1 MRYVLII
8 LFYNF
13 FEPILNIYVYRP
25 KALLDDF
32 NKVIAPKEE
41 LDTFKN
47 KLSKVFKDHYAF
59 YEISKNPPSYNKYQN
74 KVDIEKEFEKMQTEN
89 RSAYRFYQDIA
100 RLIGKLNDGHTSIS
114 NLNISNSRMFLN
126 SSNPAAVLIPL
137 VLYIKV
143 TNGTARIFGK
153 PHKNRTLYRYFINNE
168 TVLKVINES
177 LNVPIKTINNSDP
190 FDYIMNLGSQYSNLR
205 NPHGSFTFFF
215 NNLNRIPLSYI
226 PLSIESLTNFK
237 VVYDNNK
244 EFTTE
249 FIIAYK
255 YKLNNIPE
263 VKAGLNFNYIY
274 NELKYIYAPEFEELP
289 YELINFTEYGIKVNR
304 PKHNYAIQDNSGKNK
319 NSTFKWKYN
328 FENIFKCGIYNKT
341 NIYFISSFI
350 SDDENDEKEK
360 DFLLRMV
367 KCAEYFDKNDY
378 PIFLITNMNGGGYGS
393 LSKILIE
400 FLSPHSTSIFYNRI
414 RKTKEYVDNDN
425 TLYFTADKCKIKSS
439 KDFVSGSFRAEYG
452 ENSYDN
458 LTDIFIEEDGLIRN
472 DIDDVKLNLKR
483 PRKPTDIIVF
493 TDGFSFSATG
503 IFLKILQ
510 YNGGAIT
517 VGFFGNPKLRKNVTF
532 DSSQSPSTIVSTEEL
547 KKLSP
552 EFNYLNKKYKIQM
565 QFARVQSF
573 YDRYSNKSYP
583 LEYEITPVDELIPL
597 YENFSENTNLDKFME
612 YGHKILEKY
621 KKECNPNNKKLYLLN
636 ETCHFADK
644 HMHGGYICG
653 ADGKWDYSKC
663 VPTYCDMYYIFDH
676 INQTCV
682 FNYCTIP
689 PYKALNIVENS
700 ALALSILIVFGTLIY
715 LTISR
720 KKDNDKIIN
729 SLLNEK
735 NEELLN

>member
-8 LFYNF
+8 LFYNL
-13 FEPILNIYVYRP
+13 FEPILNIYFYRP
-25 KALLDDF
+25 QDLLNDF
-32 NKVIAPKEE
+32 DKVIAPKED
-41 LDTFKN
+41 LDNFKN
-47 KLSKVFKDHYAF
+47 KLSKVFKEHYAF
-59 YEISKNPPSYNKYQN
+59 YETSKNAPSFNKYQN
-74 KVDIEKEFEKMQTEN
+74 KVDIEKEFEKIQTEK

-126 SSNPAAVLIPL
+126 SSNPGGIIIPL
-137 VLYIKV
+137 VLYINV

-153 PHKNRTLYRYFINNE
+153 LHQNRTLYRYFINNE
-168 TVLKVINES
+168 TVFKVINES

-190 FDYIMNLGSQYSNLR
+190 LDYIMNLGSPYANLR
-205 NPHGSFTFFF
+205 NPHGSFTLFF
-215 NNLNRIPLSYI
+215 NLLNRIPLSHF

-244 EFTTE
+244 EFTTD

-255 YKLNNIPE
+255 NKLDNIPE
-263 VKAGLNFNYIY
+263 AKAGLNFNYIY

-289 YELINFTEYGIKVNR
+289 YELINFTEYGIQVNR
-304 PKHNYAIQDNSGKNK
+304 PKNNYAIQDNSGKNK

-341 NIYFISSFI
+341 NIYFINSFSSDSI
-350 SDDENDEKEK
+350 NG
-360 DFLLRMV
+360 FLSRMV

-378 PIFLITNMNGGGYGS
+378 PIFLITNMNGGGYGL

-400 FLSPHSTSIFYNRI
+400 FLSPHSTSLYYNRI
-414 RKTKEYVDNDN
+414 RKTKEYVDKDKKV
-425 TLYFTADKCKIKSS
+425 YFTADKCKMKSS
-439 KDFVSGSFRAEYG
+439 IDFVSGTFRAEYG
-452 ENSYDN
+452 ENLYDN
-458 LTDIFIEEDGLIRN
+458 LTDIFIGEDGLFREE
-472 DIDDVKLNLKR
+472 IDDEKLDLKR

-493 TDGFSFSATG
+493 TDGFSFSATS

-517 VGFFGNPKLRKNVTF
+517 VGYFGNPKNRKNVTF
-532 DSSQSPSTIVSTEEL
+532 DSSLSPSAIVSTEEL
-547 KKLSP
+547 ITLSP
-552 EFNYLNKKYKIQM
+552 EFKILNEKYKIKM
-565 QFARVQSF
+565 QFARFQSF

-597 YENFSENTNLDKFME
+597 YENFNENTNLNKFME

-636 ETCHFADK
+636 ETCQFADK

-663 VPTYCDMYYIFDH
+663 VPTYCDINYIFDH

-689 PYKALNIVENS
+689 SYKALNIIENS
-700 ALALSILIVFGTLIY
+700 ALALSILIVFGTLI
-715 LTISR
+715 
-720 KKDNDKIIN
+720 
-729 SLLNEK
+729 
-735 NEELLN
+735 

>member
-1 MRYVLII
+1 
-8 LFYNF
+8 
-13 FEPILNIYVYRP
+13 
-25 KALLDDF
+25 
-32 NKVIAPKEE
+32 
-41 LDTFKN
+41 
-47 KLSKVFKDHYAF
+47 
-59 YEISKNPPSYNKYQN
+59 
-74 KVDIEKEFEKMQTEN
+74 MQTEN
-89 RSAYRFYQDIA
+89 RSVYRFYQDIA